1 MLTTNS
7 IDVLDI
13 NNFDVVETFRKKAYQ
28 DSKKNNIIKVE
39 NNNREEFLI
48 NVEKSHDNRVIIKL
62 LDY

>member
-13 NNFDVVETFRKKAYQ
+13 NNFYVVEIFRKKAYQ